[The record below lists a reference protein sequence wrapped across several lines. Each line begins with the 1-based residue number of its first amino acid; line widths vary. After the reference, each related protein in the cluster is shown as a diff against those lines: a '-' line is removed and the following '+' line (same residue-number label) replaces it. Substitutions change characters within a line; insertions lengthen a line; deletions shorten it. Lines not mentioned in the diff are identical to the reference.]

1 MILHGRGAA
10 WAWCCMG
17 VVLHGRGAA
26 WAWCCVVLRADIL
39 HGDDI
44 EVCILDDE
52 EGRGYGTLCN
62 VADTVL
68 LSLRFPQSQR
78 IIFVRGSLR
87 VCS

>member
-1 MILHGRGAA
+1 M
-10 WAWCCMG
+10 
-17 VVLHGRGAA
+17 
-26 WAWCCVVLRADIL
+26 VLRADIL

-68 LSLRFPQSQR
+68 LSLRFPQKPKDN
-78 IIFVRGSLR
+78 LR
-87 VCS
+87 ERLLKSVFMRYGGEL